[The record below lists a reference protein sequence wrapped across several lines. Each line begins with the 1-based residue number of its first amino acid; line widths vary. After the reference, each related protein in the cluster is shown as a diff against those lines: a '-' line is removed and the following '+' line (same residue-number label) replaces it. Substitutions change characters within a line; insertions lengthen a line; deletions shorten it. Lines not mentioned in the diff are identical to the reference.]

1 MAAAPRRW
9 RTLLGGILRIMT
21 TDALPLAQ
29 VRQLL
34 ERTLSVGGGLLT
46 TSMREQIAALQ
57 GVGGSITMLALSIP
71 SSSPH
76 IGLPDGPYPGPHAD
90 VHISVVDNAGNDI
103 GGILLWIDA
112 GRLSTLEYFWYTDD
126 PPIELPPVDRVVAH
140 AVAR

>member
-1 MAAAPRRW
+1 
-9 RTLLGGILRIMT
+9 MT

-29 VRQLL
+29 VRRLL
-34 ERTLSVGGGLLT
+34 ERVLSVGGGVLT

-76 IGLPDGPYPGPHAD
+76 IGLPDGPYQGPHD
-90 VHISVVDNAGNDI
+90 DLRIGVVDNAGNDI
-103 GGILLWIDA
+103 SGILLWIEA

-126 PPIELPPVDRVVAH
+126 PPIELPPVERVVAH
-140 AVAR
+140 TAAR